1 MRFPQILLMPA
12 AVATVSTAGAYVL
25 VTPGP
30 LLMAVI
36 VTAAGVVGNV
46 TTVAKQG
53 LFIVIVNGN

>member
-12 AVATVSTAGAYVL
+12 AVATVSIAGAYVL
-25 VTPGP
+25 VTAT
-30 LLMAVI
+30 LLRAVI

>member
-1 MRFPQILLMPA
+1 MRFPQILLMFA

-25 VTPGP
+25 VTPEP
-30 LLMAVI
+30 PLMAVI